1 MTRAGVL
8 ALATIFILS
17 AFALAT
23 DKFPMRNSSI
33 DPAAVAVVH
42 ANSDRNGNVQ
52 IEMEAK
58 HLAPP
63 DRLTPAHSVYVVWI
77 QAPGKSPE
85 ELGVLRVNS
94 EDMAA
99 SFKGETPYKSF
110 DIFVTAEDNPKPE
123 TPSGTEVL
131 RGTVQ
136 K

>member
-1 MTRAGVL
+1 MRRAGLL

-17 AFALAT
+17 AFALGT

-33 DPAAVAVVH
+33 DPAAEGVVH
-42 ANSDRNGNVQ
+42 ATSDRNGNVQ
-52 IEMEAK
+52 LELEAK
-58 HLAPP
+58 HLASP

-77 QAPGKSPE
+77 QAPGKGPE
-85 ELGVLRVNS
+85 ELGVLRVNTG
-94 EDMAA
+94 DMAA
-99 SFKGETPYKSF
+99 SFKGETAYKSF
-110 DIFVTAEDNPKPE
+110 DIFVTAEDNPKPA

>member
-1 MTRAGVL
+1 M
-8 ALATIFILS
+8 LS

-33 DPAAVAVVH
+33 DPAATAVVH
-42 ANSDRNGNVQ
+42 ADTDRNGNVQ
-52 IEMEAK
+52 LVLDAK

-85 ELGVLRVNS
+85 ELGVLRVNTD
-94 EDMAA
+94 DMAA

-123 TPSGTEVL
+123 APSGTEVL